1 MFVYSYKPQPWNEK
15 KGVEKREKK
24 RGKKFGCKSH
34 RLQAAESLFACSGL
48 VQAAPLCTWI
58 YYAIHV
64 RVYINCYVETCTCA
78 LFVCAYTH
86 TRARVRAP
94 WLSRGEHLRRAF
106 LRRHRERTSKNS
118 TLHDSRWIHAGL
130 LVTSDFLI
138 FLTESLFRLVYGR
151 GLVKEQANDSRI
163 LEIGVYSM

>member
-1 MFVYSYKPQPWNEK
+1 MRLWWYSFGLILARPLPACSYIRINHNREMK
-15 KGVEKREKK
+15 KRGWKKREKK

-86 TRARVRAP
+86 TLVRVRAP
-94 WLSRGEHLRRAF
+94 WLSRGEHLRRSF

-118 TLHDSRWIHAGL
+118 TLYDSRWIHGGL
-130 LVTSDFLI
+130 LRRTW
-138 FLTESLFRLVYGR
+138 
-151 GLVKEQANDSRI
+151 
-163 LEIGVYSM
+163 